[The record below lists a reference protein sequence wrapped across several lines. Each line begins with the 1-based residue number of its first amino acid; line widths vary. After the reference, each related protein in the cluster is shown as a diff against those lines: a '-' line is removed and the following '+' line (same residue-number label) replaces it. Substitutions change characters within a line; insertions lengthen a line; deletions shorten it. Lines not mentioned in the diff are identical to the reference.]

1 MKVEALKPLN
11 YKGKTVKIGSIVE
24 IEDVAA
30 KKLIDK
36 KAVKEV
42 KNETKNLTGDQK
54 WEQKVIDTSAVE
66 KSYLHH

>member
-1 MKVEALKPLN
+1 MKVEAQKPLN
-11 YKGKTVKIGSIVE
+11 HKGKTVKIGSIVE

-54 WEQKVIDTSAVE
+54 
-66 KSYLHH
+66 